1 MDKLL
6 DGQCWGNAWWRRQG
20 LEYTPIFYRFHL
32 PWGATSNYRVLPI
45 WIVVWKSSA
54 GTPKLIEGD
63 LGGQWIYKRLKC
75 GIIHSVSAGEVG
87 EHDRVC
93 EKKFCQGKGSAEE
106 LVRSECK
113 AQGVLPRRPSISA
126 VTYLNSKLL
135 AQWQGPYPVIRHVG
149 SVNNQIDMVGKKKR
163 KRIFHVN
170 MLQKWNSPTSIA
182 FWAKEEESPEA
193 VHD

>member
-1 MDKLL
+1 M
-6 DGQCWGNAWWRRQG
+6 
-20 LEYTPIFYRFHL
+20 
-32 PWGATSNYRVLPI
+32 
-45 WIVVWKSSA
+45 
-54 GTPKLIEGD
+54 GTPKRIEGD

-75 GIIHSVSAGEVG
+75 GIIHSVSAGEVD

-93 EKKFCQGKGSAEE
+93 EKNSVKAKVSAEE

-149 SVNNQIDMVGKKKR
+149 SVNNQIDMVGK
-163 KRIFHVN
+163 
-170 MLQKWNSPTSIA
+170 M
-182 FWAKEEESPEA
+182 KEEENIPCKHAPE
-193 VHD
+193 VELSNQHSFLGRGGRKPRGSTQLGGCGIMERWRWQ